1 MSSSVD
7 TAFVQQYNANIM
19 QLSQQMG
26 SRFES
31 RVRNESQKG
40 ESQFFDRLGAVT
52 AQLRSSRHADTP
64 QIDTPHSRRRVTLND
79 YVFADLID
87 DPDKVRML
95 VDPASDYARAQ
106 AMAFGRR
113 KDDEIIA
120 SADGNAFG
128 GQNGG
133 TSVAHPNS
141 QKIASVS
148 AGAGANLNVQALRRA
163 KKLFDEADVDPSLRR
178 HCAISA
184 SALEN
189 LLTETEVTSSDF
201 NVVKAL
207 VQGEVDQFL
216 GFSFIRT
223 QRLLAQSG
231 ALSFDQTSGVVGSGL
246 GDADTYRRCLCW
258 AEDGLLLSK
267 AKDMQS
273 RIEERADKNYS
284 TQVWT
289 QMSVGSTRLEEE
301 KVVVILADD

>member
-1 MSSSVD
+1 MSSSVS

-31 RVRNESQKG
+31 RLRNESQKG
-40 ESQFFDRLGAVT
+40 QSQFFDRLGPVV

-95 VDPASDYARAQ
+95 VDPASDYAKAQ
-106 AMAFGRR
+106 AMSFGRR
-113 KDDEIIA
+113 KDDECIEA
-120 SADGNAFG
+120 LDGNAYG

-133 TSVAHPNS
+133 TAVAHPNT
-141 QKIASVS
+141 QKIASVAS
-148 AGAGANLNVQALRRA
+148 AAGANLNVQALRRA
-163 KKLFDEADVDPSLRR
+163 KKKFDEADVDPSIPR
-178 HCAISA
+178 HIAVSA

-189 LLTETEVTSSDF
+189 LLTETEVTSADF
-201 NVVKAL
+201 NVVRAL
-207 VQGEVDQFL
+207 VQGELQTFL
-216 GFSFIRT
+216 GFSFFQS

-231 ALSFDQTSGVVGSGL
+231 TLAFDTASGAVGSGL
-246 GDADTYRRCLCW
+246 GDADTYRRIPCW
-258 AEDGLLLSK
+258 AQDGMLLSK
-267 AKDMQS
+267 AQDMQS
-273 RIEERADKNYS
+273 RIEERPDKNFS

-289 QMSVGSTRLEEE
+289 QMSIGATRLEEE
-301 KVVVILADD
+301 KVVIILAND